1 MRDGMP
7 AWKGFRY
14 AMCNESMQ
22 GLPFGE
28 QCAIVAGAGYRG
40 IELAPFTLVAQGV
53 EELDRPARAAIAKTM
68 AKAKLE
74 CAGLHWLLA
83 PPPAGLHFTTP
94 DADVRRRTI
103 AYFERLVDFGGDVGA
118 PVMVFGSPK
127 QRGAGDAPRP
137 EARRRFMEGLRMVAD
152 RALRR
157 GVTVLVEALDRSQTD
172 MINTLAEAR
181 ALVEEIDHPA
191 IELMFDF
198 HNTVDETEAWDVLLD
213 RHWDMI
219 HHIHVNEMDGSHPGR
234 GPSDFRP
241 AFSLLHSR
249 GFEGWV
255 SLEIFSVP
263 EDPEIVL
270 RETMDFF
277 RKHGELTPQGRGR
290 DKSRKRR
297 NT

>member
-127 QRGAGDAPRP
+127 QRGAGAAPRP

-198 HNTVDETEAWDVLLD
+198 HNTADETEPFDALIAAHYQRI
-213 RHWDMI
+213 RHV
-219 HHIHVNEMDGSHPGR
+219 HVQEMDGRHLGAGSAVEAFAPGFQALKDR
-234 GPSDFRP
+234 GY
-241 AFSLLHSR
+241 
-249 GFEGWV
+249 GGWV
-255 SLEIFSVP
+255 SLEVF
-263 EDPEIVL
+263 
-270 RETMDFF
+270 DFAP
-277 RKHGELTPQGRGR
+277 GGRR
-290 DKSRKRR
+290 IAAESMAAFKRIEAR
-297 NT
+297 LV

>member
-1 MRDGMP
+1 VEGIPVCDVQREHAG
-7 AWKGFRY
+7 A
-14 AMCNESMQ
+14 A
-22 GLPFGE
+22 FGE

-198 HNTVDETEAWDVLLD
+198 HNTADETEPFDALIAAHYQRI
-213 RHWDMI
+213 RHV
-219 HHIHVNEMDGSHPGR
+219 HVQEMDGRHLGAGSAVEAFAPGFQALKDR
-234 GPSDFRP
+234 GY
-241 AFSLLHSR
+241 
-249 GFEGWV
+249 GGWV
-255 SLEIFSVP
+255 SLEVF
-263 EDPEIVL
+263 
-270 RETMDFF
+270 DFAP
-277 RKHGELTPQGRGR
+277 GGRR
-290 DKSRKRR
+290 IAAESMAAFKRIEAR
-297 NT
+297 LV

>member
-1 MRDGMP
+1 MDFQR
-7 AWKGFRY
+7 
-14 AMCNESMQ
+14 SMELLVKHGYQ
-22 GLPFGE
+22 GVE
-28 QCAIVAGAGYRG
+28 I
-40 IELAPFTLVAQGV
+40 APFTVFGDFSPLAVSSGLRV
-53 EELDRPARAAIAKTM
+53 VK
-68 AKAKLE
+68 KALSDTGIRF
-74 CAGLHWLLA
+74 AGLHWLFVK
-83 PPPAGLHFTTP
+83 PEGLHVTSP
-94 DADVRRRTI
+94 DPDLRRRSWDHL
-103 AYFERLVDFGGDVGA
+103 RLLLDISGELGGG
-118 PVMVFGSPK
+118 MLIFGSPK
-127 QRGAGDAPRP
+127 QRSSRGTSTA
-137 EARRRFMEGLRMVAD
+137 EALNHYREGLAETAD
-152 RALRR
+152 YAWERKSR
-157 GVTVLVEALDRSQTD
+157 VLVESLASRDTD
-172 MINTLAEAR
+172 IVNTLEEAAR
-181 ALVEEIDHPA
+181 IVRSVDKPGLGS
-191 IELMFDF
+191 MFDF